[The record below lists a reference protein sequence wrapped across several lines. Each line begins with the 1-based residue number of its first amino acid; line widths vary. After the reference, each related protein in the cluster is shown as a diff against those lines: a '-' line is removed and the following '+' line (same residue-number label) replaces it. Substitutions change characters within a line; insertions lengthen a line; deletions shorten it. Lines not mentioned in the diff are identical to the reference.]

1 MPTHTLRTPSGTCTV
16 HAQLASGILPP
27 LRHTYRNI
35 PDGRTAD
42 RSLRIHPRS
51 YEKMIKGTAE
61 KKSQSKGTRD
71 VSSRFPSN
79 GETDGD
85 GWRWKVRDREE
96 QHTHTS
102 ISPNPSPFL
111 ARDDTCAIPRRKE
124 VGRRRVQPTR
134 AWTRHVGAHV
144 CVSDVRC

>member
-1 MPTHTLRTPSGTCTV
+1 
-16 HAQLASGILPP
+16 
-27 LRHTYRNI
+27 
-35 PDGRTAD
+35 
-42 RSLRIHPRS
+42 
-51 YEKMIKGTAE
+51 MIKGTAE
-61 KKSQSKGTRD
+61 KKSHSKGTRD